1 MTDSQGDAGMQ
12 NRNPVAD
19 FLASFDGDVEA
30 AIAAL
35 RAHHGGP
42 SAPVLPQRPVRPP
55 RPRSGDHIITV
66 SDLHK
71 TYRMGR
77 QKVAALGGVSLEID
91 RGEFVALTGPSGS
104 GKSTLLQLIGGLDK
118 PSGGSVVVDGVDI
131 GKLGDAKLSKFR
143 NRTIGFVFQFFYLQ
157 PFLRLTTNT
166 EVPGMFARTP
176 RKQRRAHA
184 NDLIEAVGLADRARH
199 LPREMSGGQMQRAAI
214 ARALL
219 NRPLVLLA
227 DEPTGN
233 LDSATGA
240 SIIELFE
247 RIRDEFGTT
256 VVIVTHDDELAERA
270 DRTIRLSDG
279 RVVSDSAQ
287 GVVA

>member
-1 MTDSQGDAGMQ
+1 MTDDTGAQHRDGAG
-12 NRNPVAD
+12 PVAD
-19 FLASFDGDVEA
+19 FLASFGGDVDA

-35 RAHHGGP
+35 RAHHG
-42 SAPVLPQRPVRPP
+42 APPTTSRAPRRPR
-55 RPRSGDHIITV
+55 RERSGDHIITV
-66 SDLHK
+66 TDLRK
-71 TYRMGR
+71 TYKMGR
-77 QKVAALGGVSLEID
+77 QTVAALGGVSLEID
-91 RGEFVALTGPSGS
+91 RGEFVALTGASGS
-104 GKSTLLQLIGGLDK
+104 GKSTLLQIIGGLDK
-118 PSGGSVVVDGVDI
+118 PSGGTVLVDGVDI
-131 GKLGDAKLSKFR
+131 GRLGDAKLSRFR

-157 PFLRLTTNT
+157 PFLRLVTNT

-176 RKQRRAHA
+176 RKQRKAQA
-184 NDLIEAVGLADRARH
+184 LGLIDEVGLSDRSSH

-219 NRPLVLLA
+219 NQPAVLLA

-233 LDSATGA
+233 LDSVAGA

-256 VVIVTHDDELAERA
+256 IIIVTHDDELAERA

-279 RVVSDSAQ
+279 LILQS